1 MQLPEMEEC
10 DERASESQNLPARD
24 LINEALGLLNSS
36 EGSALLL
43 KQPNSTNPAV
53 EELLRHSVPRELHLC
68 ISGMPGERPS
78 TEMNLCVSPLKNHQ
92 SPTELN
98 LCAARFKTTPEF
110 NFCVAPEPERQPTPA
125 TELSASSDSDVRRKS
140 YYQRQYDE
148 RLTSESNRENSTS
161 LGQQDP
167 AGIPP
172 DLAGSSPASSSR
184 LTKNSL
190 R

>member
-10 DERASESQNLPARD
+10 DERASESQNPPARD

-68 ISGMPGERPS
+68 ISGMPEMRPS
-78 TEMNLCVSPLKNHQ
+78 TEMNLCVSTLQKRQ

-98 LCAARFKTTPEF
+98 LCASRLKTAPKL
-110 NFCVAPEPERQPTPA
+110 NFRTAPLPERQSKPA
-125 TELSASSDSDVRRKS
+125 TEQLSDN
-140 YYQRQYDE
+140 
-148 RLTSESNRENSTS
+148 SES
-161 LGQQDP
+161 D
-167 AGIPP
+167 
-172 DLAGSSPASSSR
+172 GSANALS
-184 LTKNSL
+184 
-190 R
+190 